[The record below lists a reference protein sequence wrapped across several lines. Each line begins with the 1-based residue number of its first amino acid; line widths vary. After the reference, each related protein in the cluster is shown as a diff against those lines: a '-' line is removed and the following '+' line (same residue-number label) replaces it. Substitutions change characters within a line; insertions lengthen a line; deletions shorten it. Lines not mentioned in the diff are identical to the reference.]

1 VRFKY
6 LREPNRRKFEGAKN
20 EQKLVSAVFISLLA
34 LIYLRQRRGFWAI
47 YADRPYILGSSDIPA
62 ASVAKPI
69 DISKKGNKADFLA
82 RIEKSSYP

>member
-1 VRFKY
+1 MSK
-6 LREPNRRKFEGAKN
+6 
-20 EQKLVSAVFISLLA
+20 KLISAVFISLLA

-69 DISKKGNKADFLA
+69 DISKKRNKADFLA
-82 RIEKSSYP
+82 RIKNLRIHRLRHSATNKARPGYQR